1 MQNGLPVLSLIVR
14 ATEADVGIKSL
25 LNVKSSSWVWQV
37 TMLSFILGMLL
48 AAALKTQIMVKTASG
63 IPTTRF
69 SSLAQV
75 LLDEKDRSKLLQAEI
90 TDLRAK
96 LDKYEASRGQ
106 DTAKAK
112 FLSSEL
118 KDTKLLA
125 GLVPVQGEGVE
136 ITLCDVPGGPP
147 SGTPAVLQAEYI
159 IHDIDLRN
167 IINELFANGAEA
179 VSVSDGDTEQRII
192 AVTAV
197 RCVGGPIQ
205 VNRVPMSPP
214 FLVKAVGPPGTMAGG
229 LKMPNGLIDNWHAL
243 PGLGRKMVKIKKS
256 SQITIPAFSGNTSS
270 IFLYARPVESKGRS
284 M

>member
-1 MQNGLPVLSLIVR
+1 L
-14 ATEADVGIKSL
+14 DIKSL
-25 LNVKSSSWVWQV
+25 LKVKTGNWVWQV
-37 TMLSFILGMLL
+37 TILSFVLGMLL

-75 LLDEKDRSKLLQAEI
+75 LLDEKDHGKLLQAEI
-90 TDLRAK
+90 TDLRSK
-96 LDKYEASRGQ
+96 LDKYETSRGQ

-112 FLSSEL
+112 LLSSEL

-125 GLVPVQGEGVE
+125 GLVPVEGEGVE
-136 ITLCDVPGGPP
+136 VTVRDVPGGPP

-159 IHDIDLRN
+159 VHDIDLRN
-167 IINELFANGAEA
+167 IVNELFANGAEA
-179 VSVSDGDTEQRII
+179 ISVSDGDTEQRII
-192 AVTAV
+192 AVTAI

-214 FLVKAVGPPGTMAGG
+214 FLVKAIGPQSTMAGG

-243 PGLGRKMVKIKKS
+243 PGLGRKMIKIKKS
-256 SQITIPAFSGNTSS
+256 NQITVPAFSGNTSS
-270 IFLYARPVESKGRS
+270 LFLYSRPVESGGGA